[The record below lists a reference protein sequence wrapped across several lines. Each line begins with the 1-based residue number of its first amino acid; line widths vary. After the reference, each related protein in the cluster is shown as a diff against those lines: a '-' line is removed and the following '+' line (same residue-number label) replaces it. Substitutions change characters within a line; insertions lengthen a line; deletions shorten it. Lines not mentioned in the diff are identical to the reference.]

1 MKYNIV
7 CVADEG
13 YVQHAAV
20 MLSSL
25 FETNSEKSFCIYFM
39 TYTLSGKSKNSLN
52 SLCNAHNSQIIFI
65 EDNYEIIKDFK
76 VGQWNTIMYL
86 KLLVPQYLPKDV
98 ERYLFLDVDMII
110 NSDIT
115 ELYHYDLGNNIIAAC
130 EDIPDCIIHKKRLN
144 LPNDSTYINS
154 GVIVV
159 DLKAW
164 RAKGEDWIECMN
176 RKEVDFINDQD
187 VIATYFENE
196 IKVLPIKWNM
206 VTFYYMR
213 KPKIFE
219 KYLATLEYD
228 KKNPCIIHF
237 PCPIK
242 PWFKDCKHPYA
253 HMYRKHL
260 SKTDWKDYEF
270 PYFEKLSKW
279 GRFKKCIR
287 NILNKAGIIKDEIF
301 LIK

>member
-39 TYTLSGKSKNSLN
+39 TYTLSEKSKNGLN

-65 EDNYEIIKDFK
+65 EDNCKIIKDFK

-287 NILNKAGIIKDEIF
+287 NILNEAGIIKDEIF